1 MSTIEL
7 DLKKIKFNSNFSNIL
22 DNEVF
27 EKITRNPFW
36 IASNFAQQNQK
47 PFQQKIKRLIDI
59 ISSTIGILALAPLF
73 IAVAILIKIDSK
85 GPVFFKQE
93 RLGQFGKK
101 FYMYKFRS
109 MEVDAEDKLNMLKA
123 HNETN
128 EGMFKMYD
136 DPRVTRVGKFI
147 RKYSIDELPQLFNV
161 LIGDMSLVG
170 FRPPLEDELNSYK
183 TWHYIRFASLPGI
196 TGIWQTS
203 GRSRITD
210 FDKVIEMDYRYA
222 QTWNIAMDFKLLYKT
237 IPVVIS
243 GKDAA

>member
-7 DLKKIKFNSNFSNIL
+7 DLNKIKFNSNVSNIL
-22 DNEVF
+22 DNEVY
-27 EKITRNPFW
+27 EKINRNPFW
-36 IASNFAQQNQK
+36 IAVNFAMQNKK
-47 PFQQKIKRLIDI
+47 PIQQKIKRFIDI
-59 ISSTIGILALAPLF
+59 IASFLGIIFLMPLF
-73 IAVAILIKIDSK
+73 IIVAALIKLDSR

-101 FYMYKFRS
+101 FHMYKFRS
-109 MEVDAEDKLNMLKA
+109 MVPDAEEKLVTLLE

-128 EGMFKMYD
+128 EGMFKMTE
-136 DPRVTRVGKFI
+136 DPRVTKVGKFI

-170 FRPPLEDELNSYK
+170 FRPPLESELNSYK

-203 GRSRITD
+203 GRSRIKD
-210 FDKVIEMDYRYA
+210 FDKVIEMDYKYA
-222 QTWNIAMDFKLLYKT
+222 QTWNISLDLKLLYKT